1 MSLKIK
7 NDRLSFAP
15 SLSVC
20 VPKRLGEEELLR
32 QFSERLRM
40 HFSYVLSEPLPGD
53 IIRLLDKLGENNR

>member
-1 MSLKIK
+1 MPIAC
-7 NDRLSFAP
+7 FAD
-15 SLSVC
+15 LQGN
-20 VPKRLGEEELLR
+20 GEEELLR